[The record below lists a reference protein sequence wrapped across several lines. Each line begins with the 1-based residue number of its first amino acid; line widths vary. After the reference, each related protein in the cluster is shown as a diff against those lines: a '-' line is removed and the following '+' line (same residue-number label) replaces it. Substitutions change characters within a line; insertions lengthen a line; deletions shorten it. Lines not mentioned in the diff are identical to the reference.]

1 MTTFNTILPNE
12 VRSVTKDVLNS
23 SYNMIYEPHIMHDS
37 LVPFIFHTD
46 IRRSGQ
52 KYHPNWHTNIEILL
66 CLSGNGKVSLETEEH
81 TFSAGDIFV
90 INSNFLHSIYTDK
103 RIEYD
108 CLILDRDFCK
118 SNGIPTDNVLF
129 KEKIQDGSLSEL
141 FNRVKSAY
149 LSSGICRAAK
159 IRCSVLELLI
169 ALRAKYTLDISS
181 DAPHAIR
188 VQNTDRVKRSMVYIR
203 QNMKSCLTLEDI
215 AAYVGISKY
224 YFTREFKRITG
235 QTVFEYI
242 NVVRC
247 KEAKRLIT
255 QGMTVSLA
263 AQTCG
268 FENLSYFTR
277 TYKKCIGE
285 LPSNNTIK

>member
-1 MTTFNTILPNE
+1 
-12 VRSVTKDVLNS
+12 
-23 SYNMIYEPHIMHDS
+23 
-37 LVPFIFHTD
+37 
-46 IRRSGQ
+46 
-52 KYHPNWHTNIEILL
+52 
-66 CLSGNGKVSLETEEH
+66 
-81 TFSAGDIFV
+81 
-90 INSNFLHSIYTDK
+90 
-103 RIEYD
+103 
-108 CLILDRDFCK
+108 
-118 SNGIPTDNVLF
+118 
-129 KEKIQDGSLSEL
+129 
-141 FNRVKSAY
+141 
-149 LSSGICRAAK
+149 
-159 IRCSVLELLI
+159 
-169 ALRAKYTLDISS
+169 
-181 DAPHAIR
+181 
-188 VQNTDRVKRSMVYIR
+188 MVYIR